1 VNEFA
6 EFSNLSAIY
15 IIATKKN
22 EENNLAV
29 DNALALFKSARV
41 PYLDVIIAQQNAL
54 QSNIELIN
62 IAKRKKI
69 TSLNLYK
76 SIGGGWQ

>member
-1 VNEFA
+1 MINSLN
-6 EFSNLSAIY
+6 SNISKALNY
-15 IIATKKN
+15 L
-22 EENNLAV
+22 NN
-29 DNALALFKSARV
+29 
-41 PYLDVIIAQQNAL
+41 I
-54 QSNIELIN
+54 NIELIN